1 MKRKAWLRNL
11 ITAVCLFTAAT
22 GFLASRGGLFRD
34 PPARTVFG
42 DTGDGLFNLWI
53 LEHVR
58 INMFRGWAAL
68 SDGRILHPATDTFWF
83 SDNLLTLSPPYLLAR
98 MLGASLLTAGYL
110 TSLFWLFVQ
119 VFAAWWLF
127 SEVRK
132 SVSGRVP
139 NPGTRWDV
147 LSPLLALTVTFVPA
161 RMWGLQHF
169 QNHALVF
176 WLFCAG
182 CALHHLRT
190 RTTASCLGI
199 GTAWACLLASSPY
212 YAIMG
217 LFPLV
222 GWGLCLLSDPETDW
236 RRLVLRQLPF
246 WLPIGLLVIPVAL
259 EYLGAGTPGYLRE
272 ELVRHAWRP
281 VDLLPPIRGG
291 NPHGYP
297 GIWLVI
303 CGGSVLGWALWH
315 FRSTLI
321 NVFKRWEVLGVAA
334 GWGISFLKIKEFY
347 AVTVWLRMAVQL
359 GAVGLS
365 VFWLRRRGSAAS
377 RALFFLIILL
387 LGVGGTALGPGT
399 FFRSQEVDP
408 SIWGMLNAVVPGYG
422 GMRNLIR
429 FAPLLTVCGG
439 ALVLGLTTLMP
450 RPALRL
456 AVGVVLG
463 LGLVE
468 TQWFSVPRTGV
479 DPASIKLEP
488 GPARFFQ
495 EQKGVLLVV
504 PSEPFHRNTV
514 PMLRWQRFR
523 NLRLVNGYSGRLT
536 EKFSAVMRA
545 EERYGPGSVP
555 HLEAAHAAE
564 ADWVL
569 FRKDGMTAS
578 GRTTVMGRYP
588 VIYEDNTCFV
598 IQLSQPPSPF

>member
-1 MKRKAWLRNL
+1 MSSRAWLRNL
-11 ITAVCLFTAAT
+11 ITAAALVSATA
-22 GFLASRGGLFRD
+22 GLLASRGGVFRES
-34 PPARTVFG
+34 PAHTVFG

-58 INMFRGWAAL
+58 VNFFQGWAAL
-68 SDGRILHPATDTFWF
+68 SDGRILHPATDTFWL
-83 SDNLLTLSPPYLLAR
+83 SDNLLTLSPPYMLAR
-98 MLGASLLTAGYL
+98 LCGGSVFTSGYL
-110 TSLFWLFVQ
+110 TSVFWVFAQ
-119 VFAAWWLF
+119 VFAVWWMF
-127 SEVRK
+127 SEVRRAVDPELPK
-132 SVSGRVP
+132 VGSG
-139 NPGTRWDV
+139 WDV
-147 LSPLLALTVTFVPA
+147 LSPLLALVVTFAPA
-161 RMWGLQHF
+161 RMWSLQHF
-169 QNHALVF
+169 QNHAMVF
-176 WLFCAG
+176 WILCAG
-182 CALHHLRT
+182 CALHDLRT
-190 RTTASCLGI
+190 RNTLSCLGI
-199 GTAWACLLASSPY
+199 GLAWTCLLASSPY
-212 YAIMG
+212 YAIAG
-217 LFPLV
+217 LFPLA

-236 RRLVLRQLPF
+236 RRLVFRQLPC
-246 WLPIGLLVIPVAL
+246 WLPLGLIVIPVAL

-303 CGGSVLGWALWH
+303 CGGSVLTGAVWH
-315 FRSTLI
+315 FRSPLRQA
-321 NVFKRWEVLGVAA
+321 FARWEVKALAA

-479 DPASIKLEP
+479 DPALIKLEP

-514 PMLRWQRFR
+514 PMLRWQRYR
-523 NLRLVNGYSGRLT
+523 TLRLVNGYSGRPT
-536 EKFSAVMRA
+536 EIFSAVMRA
-545 EERYGPGSVP
+545 EERYGRGSVP

-578 GRTTVMGRYP
+578 GRTAVMGRYP
-588 VIYEDNTCFV
+588 VIYEGNTCFV
-598 IQLSQPPSPF
+598 IQLSQPSSPF